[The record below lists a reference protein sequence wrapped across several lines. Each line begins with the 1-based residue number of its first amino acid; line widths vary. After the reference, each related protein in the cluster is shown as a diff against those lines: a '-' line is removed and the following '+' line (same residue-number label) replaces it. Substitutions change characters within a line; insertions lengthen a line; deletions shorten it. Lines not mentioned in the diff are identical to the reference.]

1 MNKYLAEFIG
11 AFTLVLAGT
20 GAIANNATLVGVAFA
35 HGLAIMVMAFAFGKV
50 SGGHFNPAVTVTM
63 AIGGKMDVKD
73 FIPYIVAQCL
83 GAIAASALIADWF
96 GKVAGLTLPA
106 EGITPGQT
114 FLIEVILTFLLVTVI
129 LRATDPDKGAGNLA
143 PLAIGMTITLDIL
156 AGGPL
161 TGASMNPARSLGPA
175 VLAGNF
181 NHFEIY
187 LAATIVGGLLAL
199 AVSKISSTEADEA
212 SDDS

>member
-11 AFTLVLAGT
+11 AFALILAGT
-20 GAIANNATLVGVAFA
+20 GAIANNASLVGVAFA
-35 HGLAIMVMAFAFGKV
+35 HGLAIMVMAFAFGKI

-63 AIGGKMDVKD
+63 AIGGKMDKKD

-83 GAIAASALIADWF
+83 GAIAASALITDWF
-96 GKVAGLTLPA
+96 GKTAGLTLPA
-106 EGITPGQT
+106 EGITVSQI
-114 FLIEVILTFLLVTVI
+114 FVIELILTFLLVTVI

-181 NHFEIY
+181 DHLGIY
-187 LAATIVGGLLAL
+187 VAATIAGGLLAL
-199 AVSKISSTEADEA
+199 AVSKIGSSKT
-212 SDDS
+212 SD

>member
-1 MNKYLAEFIG
+1 
-11 AFTLVLAGT
+11 
-20 GAIANNATLVGVAFA
+20 
-35 HGLAIMVMAFAFGKV
+35 
-50 SGGHFNPAVTVTM
+50 
-63 AIGGKMDVKD
+63 MDKKD
-73 FIPYIVAQCL
+73 FVPYLVAQCA

-96 GKVAGLTLPA
+96 GKAAGLTLPLQ
-106 EGITPGQT
+106 GISTSQT
-114 FLIEVILTFLLVTVI
+114 FVIEVILTFLLVTVI

-143 PLAIGMTITLDIL
+143 PLAIGMTITLAIL

-181 NHFEIY
+181 DHFEIY

-199 AVSKISSTEADEA
+199 AASKIGSGQETEEST
-212 SDDS
+212 

>member
-11 AFTLVLAGT
+11 AFALVLAGT

-35 HGLAIMVMAFAFGKV
+35 HGLTIMVMAFAFGKI

-63 AIGGKMDVKD
+63 AIGGKMDKKD
-73 FIPYIVAQCL
+73 FVPYLVAQCG

-96 GKVAGLTLPA
+96 GKAAGLTLPA
-106 EGITPGQT
+106 EGITASQT
-114 FLIEVILTFLLVTVI
+114 FVIELILTFLLVTVI

-161 TGASMNPARSLGPA
+161 TGASMNPARTLGPA

-181 NHFEIY
+181 DHFEIY
-187 LAATIVGGLLAL
+187 LAATIAGGLLAL
-199 AVSKISSTEADEA
+199 AASKIGSGQESEEST
-212 SDDS
+212 